1 LKLIIQIP
9 CFNEEATLPE
19 TLADLPREVPGFDT
33 VEWLVIDDGS
43 EDRTSEVAREHG
55 VDHVVRVPQNR
66 GLANA
71 FLTGL
76 DSALRLGA
84 DVIVNTDADNQ
95 YHGSCIPDL
104 VAPVV
109 AGEADLVI
117 GERPIEA
124 VDDFSPLKKR
134 LQRAGSRVVRAFS
147 GTDVRDAASGFR
159 AFSRDTAL
167 RTKVFGKYSY
177 TMETIVQAGWEGMRI
192 VGVDI
197 RVNPATRPSRLVKSI
212 PKYIWRSGTTIVRS
226 FALYKPFRFFFL
238 IGMVPFL
245 FGAALVVRWSVLNW
259 FGDPTG
265 SRVPSLVA
273 AAVLLLLTA
282 LIWMVG
288 LLADL
293 LSVNRRMIAEMWVWQ
308 RREGLRTDSA
318 APRGPASPGG
328 GLGGDRHVPEADP
341 AGRGGEGLGGRPLA
355 QEDPLQAH
363 Q

>member
-1 LKLIIQIP
+1 MLDREELVVLDDSPEPSGADGSHGLKLIIQIP

-43 EDRTSEVAREHG
+43 ADRTSEVAREHG
-55 VDHVVRVPQNR
+55 VDHVVRVAENR

-76 DSALRLGA
+76 DTALRAGA

-95 YHGSCIPDL
+95 YDGSCIPAL
-104 VAPVV
+104 VAPIV

-134 LQRAGSRVVRAFS
+134 LQRAGSGVVRAFS
-147 GTDVRDAASGFR
+147 GTEVRDAASGFR
-159 AFSRDTAL
+159 AFSRETAI
-167 RTKVFGKYSY
+167 RTQVFGKYSY

-192 VGVDI
+192 RGVDI
-197 RVNPATRPSRLVKSI
+197 SVNPATRPSRLVKSI
-212 PKYIWRSGTTIVRS
+212 PRYIWRSGQTIVRS
-226 FALYKPFRFFFL
+226 FALYKPLRFFFGVGL
-238 IGMVPFL
+238 VPFL
-245 FGAALVVRWSVLNW
+245 VSLALVGRWFYLQVFTDDLA
-259 FGDPTG
+259 

-273 AAVLLLLTA
+273 AAVAMLLA
-282 LIWMVG
+282 VQIWIFG

-293 LSVNRRMIAEMWVWQ
+293 LSANRRIMSDARVMIR
-308 RREGLRTDSA
+308 RRELDESR
-318 APRGPASPGG
+318 R
-328 GLGGDRHVPEADP
+328 
-341 AGRGGEGLGGRPLA
+341 
-355 QEDPLQAH
+355 
-363 Q
+363 